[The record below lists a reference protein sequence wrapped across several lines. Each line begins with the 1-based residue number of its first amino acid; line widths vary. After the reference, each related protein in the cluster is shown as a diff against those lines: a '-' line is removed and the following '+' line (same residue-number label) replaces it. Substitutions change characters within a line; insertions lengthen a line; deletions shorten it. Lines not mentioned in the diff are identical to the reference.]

1 MAAFRVVEDDVVQDY
16 KCPERSREAGQG
28 PVPIAACLGERT
40 GPCEATERERGKLLD
55 SSVACRCDYL
65 IVRSHERVN
74 CSPISTRKSGR
85 GYGGYTRNPESYV
98 ATKDGHSLAQA
109 RGTPTPTARHQV
121 ATRLRSEPERAFNG
135 LASVRTTPKPR
146 LQSRRSSASRRSRQ
160 RDKIDGIYGPNR
172 YGVYEMV
179 ADGTHG
185 RTGWQW

>member
-98 ATKDGHSLAQA
+98 ATEDGHSLAQA
-109 RGTPTPTARHQV
+109 RGTPT
-121 ATRLRSEPERAFNG
+121 ATG
-135 LASVRTTPKPR
+135 WTKPR
-146 LQSRRSSASRRSRQ
+146 SGHDQITFRTRGDTFL
-160 RDKIDGIYGPNR
+160 I
-172 YGVYEMV
+172 GVFVDDTEATM
-179 ADGTHG
+179 
-185 RTGWQW
+185 TGQTK